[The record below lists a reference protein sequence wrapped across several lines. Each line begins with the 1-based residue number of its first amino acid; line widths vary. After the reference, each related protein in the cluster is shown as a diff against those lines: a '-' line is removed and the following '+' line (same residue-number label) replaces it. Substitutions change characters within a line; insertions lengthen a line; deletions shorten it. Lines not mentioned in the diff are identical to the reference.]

1 MERAF
6 KRFESQVQ
14 LVLYPIALNDNP
26 KSLAASQAA
35 LCAGEQGKFW
45 EMHHMLYEQQT
56 QWSQLASPLPRIS
69 EFAKGLGIDVTT
81 LESCVKSE
89 RMRPLLDANR
99 AQARSLQVH
108 STPTVFV
115 NTQRLIGAENDF
127 IGTIQRELD
136 RVKRSSQ

>member
-1 MERAF
+1 MKSFAG
-6 KRFESQVQ
+6 QIQ

-26 KSLAASQAA
+26 KSLAAAQSA

-69 EFAKGLGIDVTT
+69 ELAKGLGIEVAI
-81 LESCVKSE
+81 LEGCVKSE
-89 RMRPLLDANR
+89 RMRPILDANR
-99 AQARSLQVH
+99 VQARSLQVH

-115 NTQRLIGAENDF
+115 NSQRLIGAENDF
-127 IGTIQRELD
+127 IGTIQRELA

>member
-1 MERAF
+1 MKNFAG
-6 KRFESQVQ
+6 QVQ
-14 LVLYPIALNDNP
+14 LVLYPVALSDNP
-26 KSLAASQAA
+26 RSLAAAQAA

-56 QWSQLASPLPRIS
+56 RWSQLASPLPRIS
-69 EFAKGLGIDVTT
+69 EFAKGIGIEVAT

-89 RMRPLLDANR
+89 RMRPILDANR

-115 NTQRLIGAENDF
+115 NAQRLIGPENDF
-127 IGTIQRELD
+127 IGTIQRELA
-136 RVKRSSQ
+136 RVKRSAP